1 MLPPRRIAVRLS
13 RRRRKGLGA
22 GKKGLEAGG
31 KGLEAAGRWVV
42 RRAECV
48 LGWAWVGWGGED
60 GGGCWGGLRW
70 AVVEAG
76 RRKGEA
82 DGRGVGGTA
91 KAAGAERG
99 REAEREAERGSWRQR
114 ENSEAERGRW
124 SARVATHVVGDEHA
138 VEPHGGVAEGALEV
152 EPEHVALPLRG
163 DGELLP
169 VPKHVAGEVRLARAA
184 IGAGALRGR
193 ARDQA
198 VVWQAD
204 LRPVVVS
211 VLRHG
216 LVRSGTGVRVG
227 WRLCVPVGLRVQAS
241 AVSPPKVEA

>member
-1 MLPPRRIAVRLS
+1 MGRAW
-13 RRRRKGLGA
+13 RRRD
-22 GKKGLEAGG
+22 GG
-31 KGLEAAGRWVV
+31 WCAAQSVCWGGR
-42 RRAECV
+42 
-48 LGWAWVGWGGED
+48 GWGGVGRM
-60 GGGCWGGLRW
+60 GGGAGVGCGGLWWRRGG
-70 AVVEAG
+70 G
-76 RRKGEA
+76 RAKRTGEEWE
-82 DGRGVGGTA
+82 GQRRQRGP
-91 KAAGAERG
+91 
-99 REAEREAERGSWRQR
+99 REAERQRERQRGAVGGSWRQR
-114 ENSEAERGRW
+114 ENREAERRRW

-227 WRLCVPVGLRVQAS
+227 WRLCVPVGFRVQAS